1 MARFE
6 FSLRPGAT
14 EVNVLSQGDLTIVGT
29 EGTVTTKDNPR
40 YSMMVFLS
48 IAFFLDTLQ
57 SFFLRESMRSSRQ
70 CTFDGVDGS
79 FEAHILRENKRE
91 YKHMIAIKVFGN
103 IISREP
109 KDQFIRELWQ
119 SVEPFVSLHRADFK
133 DTDSQAIISDLDVSM
148 REFAEAFA
156 DVLKDN

>member
-6 FSLRPGAT
+6 FYIRPSET
-14 EVNVLSQGDLTIVGT
+14 EVNVFSLGDLTIVGT
-29 EGTVTTKDNPR
+29 EGKVTTKDNPR

-48 IAFFLDTLQ
+48 IAFFLDALQ
-57 SFFLRESMRSSRQ
+57 SFFLTESLRSSRQ
-70 CTFDGVDGS
+70 CNFDGIDGS

-91 YKHMIAIKVFGN
+91 YKHMIAIKVFGE

-119 SVEPFVSLHRADFK
+119 SVEPFVSHHRANFD
-133 DTDSQAIISDLDVSM
+133 DTDNPDVISDLDASM

-156 DVLKDN
+156 DILNDN